1 MLFTLSFN
9 AVHPLLIVYEY
20 YSCTNAVK
28 VNIRVFICDFYLV
41 DGFAADAQQ
50 LPASWMNVSSCQY
63 VYVEYATTA
72 LVVGSIVG

>member
-50 LPASWMNVSSCQY
+50 LPAS
-63 VYVEYATTA
+63 
-72 LVVGSIVG
+72 